1 MALFNKKNA
10 LKKKHSLSFS
20 EQESANFSLSEEP
33 VHTLGQLCN
42 NNFFSFSNVIF
53 YQISQILKH
62 KMGRKHLVL
71 SFTLGKFLG

>member
-42 NNFFSFSNVIF
+42 NNFFLF
-53 YQISQILKH
+53 Q
-62 KMGRKHLVL
+62 M
-71 SFTLGKFLG
+71 